1 MADRIPRRQA
11 PEFRDSDE
19 GMISSILD
27 DGFPRVAL
35 DDANQYGPHAM
46 ILLLG
51 IVSIMTGLVLFLG
64 MIDPKLSAGATILLI
79 ILIALEVRFKV
90 IRGMFY
96 SAE

>member
-11 PEFRDSDE
+11 PEFRDSDD

-27 DGFPRVAL
+27 DGFLRVAL

-90 IRGMFY
+90 IRGIFY

>member
-11 PEFRDSDE
+11 PEFRDSDD

-27 DGFPRVAL
+27 DGFLRVAL

>member
-27 DGFPRVAL
+27 DGFLRVAL

-46 ILLLG
+46 ILFLG
-51 IVSIMTGLVLFLG
+51 LVSTLTGLLLSLAMLF
-64 MIDPKLSAGATILLI
+64 
-79 ILIALEVRFKV
+79 
-90 IRGMFY
+90 
-96 SAE
+96 

>member
-1 MADRIPRRQA
+1 MADRIPRRQT

-27 DGFPRVAL
+27 DGFLRVAL

-51 IVSIMTGLVLFLG
+51 LVSTLTGLLLSLAMLF
-64 MIDPKLSAGATILLI
+64 
-79 ILIALEVRFKV
+79 
-90 IRGMFY
+90 
-96 SAE
+96 

>member
-27 DGFPRVAL
+27 DGFLRVAL

-64 MIDPKLSAGATILLI
+64 MIDPKLSAGTTILLI

>member
-1 MADRIPRRQA
+1 MADSIPRRQA
-11 PEFRDSDE
+11 PEFRDSDD

-27 DGFPRVAL
+27 DGFLRVAL

-51 IVSIMTGLVLFLG
+51 IVSIMTGLVLFLA

-90 IRGMFY
+90 IRGIFY

>member
-11 PEFRDSDE
+11 PEFRDSED

-27 DGFPRVAL
+27 DGFLRVAL

>member
-11 PEFRDSDE
+11 PEFRDSDD

-27 DGFPRVAL
+27 DGFLRVAL

-51 IVSIMTGLVLFLG
+51 IVSIMTGLVLFLT

-90 IRGMFY
+90 IRGIFY

>member
-11 PEFRDSDE
+11 PEFRDSED

-27 DGFPRVAL
+27 DGFLRVAL
-35 DDANQYGPHAM
+35 DDSNQYGPHAM

-51 IVSIMTGLVLFLG
+51 IVSIMTGLVLFLA

-90 IRGMFY
+90 IRGIFY

>member
-19 GMISSILD
+19 GMIASILD
-27 DGFPRVAL
+27 DGFLRVAL

-51 IVSIMTGLVLFLG
+51 LVSTLTGLLLSLAMLF
-64 MIDPKLSAGATILLI
+64 
-79 ILIALEVRFKV
+79 
-90 IRGMFY
+90 
-96 SAE
+96 

>member
-27 DGFPRVAL
+27 DGFLRVAL

-51 IVSIMTGLVLFLG
+51 IVSIMTGLVLFIG

>member
-27 DGFPRVAL
+27 DGFLKVAL

-51 IVSIMTGLVLFLG
+51 IVSIMTGLVLFLA

-79 ILIALEVRFKV
+79 VLIALEVRFKV

>member
-11 PEFRDSDE
+11 PEFRDSEE

-27 DGFPRVAL
+27 DGFLRVAL

-51 IVSIMTGLVLFLG
+51 IVSTLTGLVLFLA
-64 MIDPKLSAGATILLI
+64 MIDPTLSVGTTIFLVF
-79 ILIALEVRFKV
+79 LIALEVRFKI
-90 IRGMFY
+90 IRGFFY
-96 SAE
+96 STE

>member
-27 DGFPRVAL
+27 DGFLRVAL

-79 ILIALEVRFKV
+79 IFIALEVRFKV

>member
-11 PEFRDSDE
+11 PEFRDSEE

-27 DGFPRVAL
+27 DGFLRVAL

-51 IVSIMTGLVLFLG
+51 LVSTLTGLLLSLAMLF
-64 MIDPKLSAGATILLI
+64 
-79 ILIALEVRFKV
+79 
-90 IRGMFY
+90 
-96 SAE
+96 

>member
-11 PEFRDSDE
+11 PEFRDSDD

-27 DGFPRVAL
+27 DGFLRVAL
-35 DDANQYGPHAM
+35 DDSNQYGPHAM

-51 IVSIMTGLVLFLG
+51 IVSIMTGLVLFLT

-90 IRGMFY
+90 IRGIFY

>member
-27 DGFPRVAL
+27 DGFLRVAL

-51 IVSIMTGLVLFLG
+51 LVSTLTGLLLSFAMLF
-64 MIDPKLSAGATILLI
+64 
-79 ILIALEVRFKV
+79 
-90 IRGMFY
+90 
-96 SAE
+96 

>member
-27 DGFPRVAL
+27 DGFLRVAL

-51 IVSIMTGLVLFLG
+51 IVSIMTGMVLFLG
-64 MIDPKLSAGATILLI
+64 MIDLKLSAGTTILLI